1 MKKLII
7 TLSVFLALFTTACG
21 SAPDLVSAKDNTASV
36 GAIANIKKVRIT
48 IDGRSG
54 VLNLYDTPVSN
65 ELYKLLPLTLSFSD
79 FNSTEKI
86 ATPSKPIHEGHK
98 PEGHAPKA
106 GDLCLYAPWGNLCFF
121 YRDYKHTGDLFSL
134 GRLESGLDLLSE
146 QKGDFS
152 MTLEKM

>member
-7 TLSVFLALFTTACG
+7 ALSVFLALFTTACG
-21 SAPDLVSAKDNTASV
+21 AAPDLATAKDNPMAVSAT
-36 GAIANIKKVRIT
+36 ANIKKVRIT

-86 ATPSKPIHEGHK
+86 ATPSKPIHEGYK

-106 GDLCLYAPWGNLCFF
+106 GRIGKKNGSPSQKV
-121 YRDYKHTGDLFSL
+121 KHIPK
-134 GRLESGLDLLSE
+134 SGGIIVQDVFTFPIFHFL
-146 QKGDFS
+146 
-152 MTLEKM
+152 

>member
-7 TLSVFLALFTTACG
+7 ALGVFLALFTTACG
-21 SAPDLVSAKDNTASV
+21 AVPDSVTAKDNTMAV
-36 GAIANIKKVRIT
+36 GATSNIKKVRIT

-54 VLNLYDTPVSN
+54 VLNLYDTP
-65 ELYKLLPLTLSFSD
+65 TLSFSD

>member
-1 MKKLII
+1 MKKLFF
-7 TLSVFLALFTTACG
+7 VFGLILAFFTTACG
-21 SAPDLVSAKDNTASV
+21 ASPAAPAPKAEPAKTSASANV
-36 GAIANIKKVRIT
+36 KKVRIT

-65 ELYKLLPLTLSFSD
+65 ELYKQLPLTLSFSD

-86 ATPSKPIHEGHK
+86 ATPPKAIHEGYK
-98 PEGHAPKA
+98 PEGHAPQA

-121 YRDYKHTGDLFSL
+121 YRDYKHSGDLFSL
-134 GRLESGLDLLSE
+134 GRLESGLDLLAS

-152 MTLEKM
+152 MTLEKL

>member
-1 MKKLII
+1 MKKLFFVLGLI
-7 TLSVFLALFTTACG
+7 LAFFTTACG
-21 SAPDLVSAKDNTASV
+21 AAPAAPAPKAEPAKTSTSANV
-36 GAIANIKKVRIT
+36 KKVRIT

-65 ELYKLLPLTLSFSD
+65 TLYNQLPLTLSFSD

-86 ATPSKPIHEGHK
+86 ATPPKTIHEGYK
-98 PEGHAPKA
+98 PEGHAPQA

-121 YRDYKHTGDLFSL
+121 YRDYKHSGDLFSL
-134 GRLESGLDLLSE
+134 GRLESGLDLLAS

-152 MTLEKM
+152 MTLEKL